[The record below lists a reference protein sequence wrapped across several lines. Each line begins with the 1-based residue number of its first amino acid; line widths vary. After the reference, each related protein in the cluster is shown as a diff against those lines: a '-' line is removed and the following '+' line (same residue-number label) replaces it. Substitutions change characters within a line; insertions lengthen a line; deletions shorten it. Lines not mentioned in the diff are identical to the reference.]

1 MLSCLYVFSTEILF
15 KILFCE
21 IGCRLQTIT
30 DDDRQATTPHSW
42 FAINKKSV
50 KKASKVALFTG
61 GYIFLVGLALLA
73 FPESLF
79 GKFVFSLFYFLQ
91 FRFLVML
98 LVLLKLFLNVMCLI
112 IRNVFRFDTEN

>member
-21 IGCRLQTIT
+21 IGSRLQNIT

-61 GYIFLVGLALLA
+61 AYISLVGLALLA
-73 FPESLF
+73 FPETLF
-79 GKFVFSLFYFLQ
+79 GKFVFPLFYSLQ

-98 LVLLKLFLNVMCLI
+98 LVLLKIFLNVMCLI
-112 IRNVFRFDTEN
+112 IRNVF